1 MLPTEVQRILLLI
14 GLAATAYL
22 MILAWNDDYVRQ
34 QQPVEISAEPEV
46 DAPLTGGAGDDAPD
60 LPRDAPQVAGAPAGA
75 PAGTP
80 AGAPDSDVPDPS
92 MLTADPVDEVSAA
105 AAAPAAQGRLVRVT
119 TDTLDVW
126 IDRLG
131 GDIVRVQLPQHR
143 LEADRDVPYL
153 LLNRGDGHVY
163 VAQSGLIGPDGID
176 SGGERPTYRAAAS
189 EYTLRGDEPL
199 VVALTTERDGL
210 AVEKRFTFKPGAY
223 LIDVAYRVDN
233 RTDRPISAGLFAQI
247 KRDDKEAIGEK
258 AFTLGP
264 QPYLGAA
271 LTTDESRY
279 EKLSFDDLEEDGP
292 YRAAVTGGWI
302 AFLQHYFLSAWV
314 ADPDQTNNY
323 YGRKRSDGTY
333 LFGYTGPVQSVAPGQ
348 TGEWTSRF
356 FAGPKDQNR
365 LEGIA
370 DYLNLT
376 VDYGFL
382 WWLAVP
388 LFKILDWIHGVVGNW
403 GVAIILLTVMVKA
416 ILYPLSAASYRS
428 MANMRRVAPQM
439 KRLQERYADD
449 RQKLSQEMMALY
461 KKEKVNPLGGC
472 LPMLLPMPIF
482 LALYWV
488 LFESVELRHA
498 PFMLWIDDL
507 SAMDP
512 YFVLPLLMG
521 ASMYVMQL
529 MSPAMGDP
537 MQQRM
542 MRLMPIM
549 FTVLFLFFPAG
560 LVLYWLVNNVLSMAQ
575 QWWVMR
581 QTDGQHAARS

>member
-22 MILAWNDDYVRQ
+22 LILAWNDDYVAQ
-34 QQPVEISAEPEV
+34 KAPVEISAEPDLGESSAQGAGLAL
-46 DAPLTGGAGDDAPD
+46 DAPPAPGE
-60 LPRDAPQVAGAPAGA
+60 PSRE
-75 PAGTP
+75 
-80 AGAPDSDVPDPS
+80 SDVPDDSLLGDNEP
-92 MLTADPVDEVSAA
+92 TAPVEVEVPVSE
-105 AAAPAAQGRLVRVT
+105 GRLIKVT
-119 TDTLDVW
+119 TDTLQVW
-126 IDRLG
+126 IDRVG

-143 LEADRDVPYL
+143 LEIGRDVPFL
-153 LLNRGDGHVY
+153 LLNRGDGYTY

-176 SGGERPTYRAAAS
+176 GGDRRPTFQTSAS
-189 EYTLRGDEPL
+189 EYTLTGNEPL
-199 VVALTTERDGL
+199 IVSMTATQDGL
-210 AVEKRFTFKPGAY
+210 NVVKRFEFRPGQY
-223 LIDVAYRVDN
+223 LVRVSYRVVN
-233 RTDRPISAGLFAQI
+233 ATDREISAGLFAQI
-247 KRDDKEAIGEK
+247 KRDDREPLGDKP
-258 AFTLGP
+258 FTLGP

-271 LTTDESRY
+271 LTTNESRY
-279 EKLSFDDLEEDGP
+279 EKLTFDDLEEAP
-292 YRAAVTGGWI
+292 FRTAVDGGWI
-302 AFLQHYFLSAWV
+302 AFLQHYFLSAWI
-314 ADPDQTNNY
+314 ANEDQTNRF
-323 YGRKRSDGTY
+323 YGQKRSDGTY
-333 LFGYTGPVQSVAPGQ
+333 IVGYTGPLQTLAPGS
-348 TGEWTSRF
+348 TGEWTTRF

-365 LEGIA
+365 LEQIA
-370 DYLNLT
+370 TNLNLT

-388 LFKILDWIHGVVGNW
+388 LFKILDWIHNLVGNW
-403 GVAIILLTVMVKA
+403 GGAIILLTVLVKLV
-416 ILYPLSAASYRS
+416 LYPLSAASYRS

-482 LALYWV
+482 IALYWV

-521 ASMYVMQL
+521 ASMYLMQL
-529 MSPAMGDP
+529 MTPAMGDP

-560 LVLYWLVNNVLSMAQ
+560 LVLYWLVNNLLSMAQ
-575 QWWVMR
+575 QWYVMR
-581 QTDGQHAARS
+581 QTEAGHAAKA

>member
-22 MILAWNDDYVRQ
+22 LILAWNEDYMQ
-34 QQPVEISAEPEV
+34 QQEPVAFSAEPEV
-46 DAPLTGGAGDDAPD
+46 E
-60 LPRDAPQVAGAPAGA
+60 A
-75 PAGTP
+75 PAGTDAGS
-80 AGAPDSDVPDPS
+80 AGADVPPSAASAEAPPESDVPDPA
-92 MLTADPVDEVSAA
+92 LLEEPADALPAA
-105 AAAPAAQGRLVRVT
+105 ATAPVAEGRLVKVT
-119 TDTLDVW
+119 TDTLEVW

-131 GDIVRVQLPQHR
+131 GDLVRVQLPRHR
-143 LEADRDVPYL
+143 LDADRQVPFL
-153 LLNRGDGHVY
+153 LLNRGDGHLY
-163 VAQSGLIGPDGID
+163 VAQSGLVGPDGVD
-176 SGGERPTYRAAAS
+176 SGGNRPTYRASAS
-189 EYTLRGDEPL
+189 EYELTGDQPL
-199 VVALTTERDGL
+199 IVDLETTHQGL
-210 AVEKRFTFKPGAY
+210 DVTKRFEFRPGQYLVRVSY
-223 LIDVAYRVDN
+223 LIDNTTN
-233 RTDRPISAGLFAQI
+233 REISAGLFAQI
-247 KRDDKEAIGEK
+247 KRDDREAFGDK
-258 AFTLGP
+258 PFTLGP

-271 LTTDESRY
+271 LTTNESRY
-279 EKLSFDDLEEDGP
+279 EKLTFEDIDEDGA
-292 YRAAVTGGWI
+292 YRAAVEGGWI

-314 ADPDQTNNY
+314 ANEDQTNTY

-333 LFGYTGPVQSVAPGQ
+333 LFGYTAPLQ
-348 TGEWTSRF
+348 TLSPGSRGEWNTRF

-365 LEGIA
+365 LEEIA
-370 DYLNLT
+370 PNLNLT

-388 LFKILDWIHGVVGNW
+388 LFKILDWIHDLVGNW
-403 GVAIILLTVMVKA
+403 GAAIILLTVLVKLL
-416 ILYPLSAASYRS
+416 LYPLSAASYRS

-439 KRLQERYADD
+439 KRLQERHADD

-482 LALYWV
+482 IALYWV

-529 MSPAMGDP
+529 MSPAVGDP

-542 MRLMPIM
+542 MRMMPIM

-581 QTDGQHAARS
+581 QTDGQHAAKA